1 MAGWVTAGY
10 PGGSVEVTTGD
21 TFPWKQ
27 APCKL
32 VLHTT
37 EGGSY
42 PNWGYNKSS
51 HVTIHPR
58 QRTWR
63 QHRRLDQ
70 PAWTLKAPAGAVST
84 NSMGAIQ
91 IEIIGYAATI
101 KDLDGDDLAYL
112 IGFIRFIL
120 AQTGIQ
126 STCTVLFG
134 GPETAGVNG
143 TRRMS
148 AAAWTAYRGILGHQ
162 HVPNNDHWDPGDIPM
177 QAKWLPMIQ
186 GGSVPVEVE
195 VPSLIKIFG
204 PGGKR
209 ATYNETRGWEDA
221 TTPGVLEE
229 REAIAA
235 VLGFNITA
243 KTVDANGWEMA
254 KVFKFPGVVTIPPY
268 PAVDVDE
275 DAIAA
280 AVVAGVVP
288 VIEASNGVSEAQIT
302 AIADTTVAKM
312 PKTLT

>member
-1 MAGWVTAGY
+1 MAGWVVGGY
-10 PGGSVEVTTGD
+10 PGGSIEVTTGD
-21 TFPWKQ
+21 NFPWKQ

-126 STCTVLFG
+126 ATCTVLFG
-134 GPETAGVNG
+134 GNETAGVNG
-143 TRRMS
+143 KYRMS

-186 GGSVPVEVE
+186 GGSVPVPVE
-195 VPSLIKIFG
+195 DDDMPFLIKIAA

-209 ATYNETRGWEDA
+209 AIISSVIGWRDTSA
-221 TTPGVLEE
+221 AGVTEYY
-229 REAIAA
+229 EAIALS
-235 VLGFNITA
+235 LGFTVSSR
-243 KTVDANGWEMA
+243 TVDENGWIMA
-254 KVFKFPGVVTIPPY
+254 QEWKFPGVTSIPP
-268 PAVDVDE
+268 AVADIDE
-275 DAIAA
+275 AALAA
-280 AVVAGVVP
+280 ALAPYLDDEIDAPSVAEIVEGVK
-288 VIEASNGVSEAQIT
+288 QIQYQT
-302 AIADTTVAKM
+302 KAV
-312 PKTLT
+312 